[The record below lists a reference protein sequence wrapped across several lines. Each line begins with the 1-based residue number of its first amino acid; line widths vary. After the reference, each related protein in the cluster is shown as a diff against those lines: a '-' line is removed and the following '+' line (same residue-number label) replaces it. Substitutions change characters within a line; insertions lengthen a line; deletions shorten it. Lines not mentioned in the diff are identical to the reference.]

1 MIELLDKNIMK
12 ILTIFSL
19 SPGSR
24 LNRKIIKEKTN
35 LNNIILDKTLAKL
48 TNFKILIR
56 EKSFFVLSFN
66 NKDSKQIIDL
76 ISENY
81 TKLKQLP
88 LKDYFINLDIMLE
101 LSKIKNISDVYL
113 FGSYAKL
120 IFKEKS
126 DIDIAV
132 VSNNITKEEVNKQ
145 IIKLEK
151 KHKKAI
157 EIHFF
162 TKNFYNNKKDP
173 LVKEILQH
181 GIQII

>member
-35 LNNIILDKTLAKL
+35 LNNIILDKTLARL

-56 EKSFFVLSFN
+56 EKNFFVLNFE
-66 NKDSKQIIDL
+66 NKELKELINL
-76 ISENY
+76 ISGNY
-81 TKLKQLP
+81 TKLRQIP
-88 LKDYFINLDIMLE
+88 LKDYFIILDLVLE
-101 LSKIKNISDVYL
+101 ISKMKDIGDVYL

-120 IFKEKS
+120 IFKENS
-126 DIDIAV
+126 DMDIAII
-132 VSNNITKEEVNKQ
+132 SNNVIKEETNKL
-145 IIKLEK
+145 IKKLEK
-151 KHKKAI
+151 KHKKTI
-157 EIHFF
+157 EIHYF